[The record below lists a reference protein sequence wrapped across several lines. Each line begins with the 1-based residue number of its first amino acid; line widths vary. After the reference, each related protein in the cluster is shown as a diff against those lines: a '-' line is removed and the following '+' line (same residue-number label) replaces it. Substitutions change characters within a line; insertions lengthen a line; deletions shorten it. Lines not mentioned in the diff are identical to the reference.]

1 VFRWDGEKR
10 LIEEVERRGFV
21 YSERARRIFLFTR
34 MVEGEDRMDKP
45 EPDLHFKLMYSAT
58 IKNPSS
64 YY

>member
-1 VFRWDGEKR
+1 M
-10 LIEEVERRGFV
+10 IEEVERRGFV